1 VPSVIRRTAAVLL
14 LVAAGVVL
22 GPGTVAPAFA
32 VDTADAAA
40 AATTSPTAATAE
52 TAAAAPR
59 PDDVWFGPDLD
70 WTSDAPEGY
79 ADRLGATPSLY
90 ELTLPYPIDA
100 NAAAQWR
107 TSARAVAT
115 QGAVLVLSLLP
126 SEDLDDLTA
135 DDAEAAEALLSEIHD
150 EYGTQQLVR
159 FAPEMNGTWIAWGQ
173 QPTAFTDA
181 FTLVADTVHEGD
193 SGTLMVWAPSYGS
206 GYPFGLAEG
215 RLDTIS
221 ATDLA
226 KLDTDGD
233 GEITESDDPYEPYY
247 PGDDAVDWV
256 GQTMFYFGKGE
267 STASAGIEVPLTRN
281 ELAVGGEVAKRFDE
295 TWGYVVDQDDNF
307 YDRFAVGH
315 DRPMLLDTG
324 ALYDDSVDGATELEV
339 KQGWWRQVLAAT
351 AERPLIQAISW
362 LEVEREEAEADG
374 REVDWRATDDPQIA
388 EALLADLQA
397 DDRIEFG
404 PVTDEI
410 TPRDGS
416 AATVQVRE
424 ADDSSTGGDQMSF
437 IVWCAAGLAI
447 AFLLSGLLGRFLPS
461 WRYVDDGSSSR
472 DLRIDLFRGFIILA
486 VVVTHIEV
494 AGPLSFVTL
503 HAIGAITGA
512 EMFVFLS
519 GLVLGMVYPLGVRKF
534 GELKS
539 ATGAL
544 RRAGKQY
551 TVTIVVILVVFA
563 LSFIPFLGTDAIT
576 TFTDRGTGEDGL
588 ATEGRTYDLYPN
600 ADRLLDY
607 PPPWYAVRQLLL
619 LEMGPW
625 PFNIMGLFVVLSVT
639 IPAAMWLLKR
649 RLWWVLLAVSW
660 ALYIWRSLVPDAPAL
675 SSQFE
680 AVFPLML
687 WQVLFAHGLVVGY
700 YRRQITRALTSLPGR
715 IITAIGVVGYAAVL
729 VYLWAGYTYGFEPA
743 PFPAGFYE
751 SLYGTAYQRVDMQWG
766 RLIDVA
772 LMVVCTYAI
781 LTAFWKPINAAI
793 GWLWIPLGQA
803 SLYVFV
809 WQVFFA
815 LAVASIPGLDRTD
828 ALIGTAIH
836 TGLILLLWVMVKK
849 KFMFKVIPR

>member
-1 VPSVIRRTAAVLL
+1 MIRRALAVLA

-22 GPGTVAPAFA
+22 GPAAVAPAFA
-32 VDTADAAA
+32 ATPADA
-40 AATTSPTAATAE
+40 PQ
-52 TAAAAPR
+52 
-59 PDDVWFGPDLD
+59 PDEVWFGPDLD
-70 WTSDAPEGY
+70 WTNDAPDGY
-79 ADRLGATPSLY
+79 AGRLGETPSMY
-90 ELTLPYPIDA
+90 ELTLPYPISED
-100 NAAAQWR
+100 AAAQWR
-107 TSARAVAT
+107 TTARAVAT
-115 QGAVLVLSLLP
+115 QGAVLVLSFLP
-126 SEDLDDLTA
+126 SEALGDLTA
-135 DDAEAAEALLSEIHD
+135 SDAEAAESLLAEMHD
-150 EYGTQQLVR
+150 QYGTQQLLR
-159 FAPEMNGTWIAWGQ
+159 FAPEMNGTWISWGQ
-173 QPTAFTDA
+173 QPNAYVDA
-181 FTLVADTVHEGD
+181 FTLVADTVHAGD
-193 SGTLMVWAPSYGS
+193 SGALMVWAPSYGS

-215 RLDTIS
+215 RLDSLS

-226 KLDTDGD
+226 RLDTDGD
-233 GEITESDDPYEPYY
+233 GDITESDDPYAPYF

-267 STASAGIEVPLTRN
+267 ATASAGVEVPLTEN
-281 ELAVGGEVAKRFDE
+281 QAAVDTEVEQRFTE
-295 TWGYVVDQDDNF
+295 TWGYTVAQDDNF
-307 YDRFAVGH
+307 YDRFAVEY
-315 DRPMLLDTG
+315 DLPLLLDTG
-324 ALYDDSVDGATELEV
+324 ALYDDELDGATETDV
-339 KQGWWRQVLAAT
+339 KRGWWRQVLTAASD
-351 AERPLIQAISW
+351 RPLIKGITW
-362 LEVEREEAEADG
+362 LEAEREEAEAGGD
-374 REVDWRATDDPQIA
+374 EVDWRATDDPQIA
-388 EALLADLQA
+388 AALLDDLRA
-397 DDRIEFG
+397 HGGIEFG
-404 PVTDEI
+404 PVTEVVSKEQ
-410 TPRDGS
+410 GN

-424 ADDSSTGGDQMSF
+424 DGTSTGGDQMSF

-447 AFLLSGLLGRFLPS
+447 AFLLSGLIGKFAPS

-494 AGPLSFVTL
+494 AGALSYVTL
-503 HAIGAITGA
+503 QFIGAITGA

-563 LSFIPFLGTDAIT
+563 LSFVPFLGAAAIT
-576 TFTDRGTGEDGL
+576 TFTDRGTGLDGL
-588 ATEGRTYDLYPN
+588 GAEGTTYDLYPN

-649 RLWWVLLAVSW
+649 KLWWVLLAVSW
-660 ALYIWRSLVPDAPAL
+660 GLYLWRTFVPDAPAL
-675 SSQFE
+675 PSQFE
-680 AVFPLML
+680 AVFPLFL

-700 YRRQITRALTSLPGR
+700 YRKQITRALTSLPGR
-715 IITAIGVVGYAAVL
+715 IITAVVVVGYAGFL
-729 VYLWAGYTYGFEPA
+729 VYLWAGYTYGFEPT
-743 PFPAGFYE
+743 PFPVGFYD

-766 RLIDVA
+766 RLADVV

-815 LAVASIPGLDRTD
+815 LAVASIPGLDRSNVW
-828 ALIGTAIH
+828 LGTGIH
-836 TGLILLLWVMVKK
+836 IGLILLVWFMVKK
-849 KFMFKVIPR
+849 KFMFKIIPR

>member
-1 VPSVIRRTAAVLL
+1 MPALIRRAVAALV
-14 LVAAGVVL
+14 LVAAGAVL
-22 GPGTVAPAFA
+22 APVAVAPASA
-32 VDTADAAA
+32 SEAAASKTADAA
-40 AATTSPTAATAE
+40 E
-52 TAAAAPR
+52 
-59 PDDVWFGPDLD
+59 PDDVWFGPDLG
-70 WTSDAPEGY
+70 WTDNAPDGY
-79 ADRLGATPSLY
+79 AGKLGAAPSVY
-90 ELTLPYPIDA
+90 ELTLPYPVDE

-115 QGAVLVLSLLP
+115 QGSVLTLSFLP
-126 SEDLDDLTA
+126 SAPLDELTPA
-135 DDAEAAEALLSEIHD
+135 DAAAAEALLAEVHD
-150 EYGTQQLVR
+150 QYGTQQLVR
-159 FAPEMNGTWIAWGQ
+159 FAPEMNGTWISWGQ
-173 QPTAFTDA
+173 QPTAYVDA
-181 FTLVADTVHEGD
+181 FSLFADTVHDGD
-193 SGTLMVWAPSYGS
+193 SEALMVWAPSYGS

-247 PGDDAVDWV
+247 PGDDVVDWV
-256 GQTMFYFGKGE
+256 GLTMFYFGKGE
-267 STASAGIEVPLTRN
+267 ATASAGVEVPLTTN
-281 ELAVGGEVAKRFDE
+281 EIAVADEVEKRFDE
-295 TWGYVVDQDDNF
+295 SWGYVVAQDGNF
-307 YDRFAVGH
+307 YDRYAVGH
-315 DRPMLLDTG
+315 DRPLLLDTG
-324 ALYDDSVDGATELEV
+324 ALYDAGLGGASELDV
-339 KQGWWRQVLAAT
+339 KRGWWRQVLAAV
-351 AERPLIQAISW
+351 ADRPLVQGVTW
-362 LEVEREEAEADG
+362 LEVQRDEAEAGG
-374 REVDWRATDDPQIA
+374 REVDWRATEDPQIA
-388 EALLADLQA
+388 AALLADLRA
-397 DDRIEFG
+397 DGRIQFA
-404 PVTDEI
+404 PVTEVVSVEE
-410 TPRDGS
+410 GN
-416 AATVQVRE
+416 AATVQVRD
-424 ADDSSTGGDQMSF
+424 ADDSNTGGDQMAF
-437 IVWCAAGLAI
+437 IVWCAAGLAL
-447 AFLLSGLLGRFLPS
+447 AFLLSGLVGRFVPG
-461 WRYVDDGSSSR
+461 WRYDDDGKPGR

-494 AGPLSFVTL
+494 AGPLSYVTL

-551 TVTIVVILVVFA
+551 TVTIAVILIVFA
-563 LSFIPFLGTDAIT
+563 LSFVPFLGTDAIT

-588 ATEGRTYDLYPN
+588 GAQGRTYDLYPN
-600 ADRLLDY
+600 GDRLLDY

-649 RLWWVLLAVSW
+649 KLWWVLLAVSW
-660 ALYIWRSLVPDAPAL
+660 ALYLWRALVPDAPAL
-675 SSQFE
+675 PSQFE
-680 AVFPLML
+680 AVFPLFL
-687 WQVLFAHGLVVGY
+687 WQVLFTHGLVVGY
-700 YRRQITRALTSLPGR
+700 YRRQIQRALTSLPGR
-715 IITAIGVVGYAAVL
+715 ILTGVAVVAYAGVL
-729 VYLWAGYTYGFEPA
+729 VYLWAGYTYGFEPT
-743 PFPAGFYE
+743 PFPAGFYD

-766 RLIDVA
+766 RLLDVV

-781 LTAFWKPINAAI
+781 LTAFWKPINFAI

-836 TGLILLLWVMVKK
+836 AGLILLVWFMVRK
-849 KFMFKVIPR
+849 KFLFKVIPR

>member
-1 VPSVIRRTAAVLL
+1 VRALIRRAVAVAG
-14 LVAAGVVL
+14 LVAVGAVL
-22 GPGTVAPAFA
+22 GPAAVAPAFA
-32 VDTADAAA
+32 TDTLAQSAAE
-40 AATTSPTAATAE
+40 S
-52 TAAAAPR
+52 PR
-59 PDDVWFGPDLD
+59 PEEVWFGPDLE
-70 WTSDAPEGY
+70 WTDNAPDGY
-79 ADRLGATPSLY
+79 ADRLGAIPSLY
-90 ELTLPYPIDA
+90 ELTLPYPIDD

-115 QGAVLVLSLLP
+115 QGAVLALSLLP
-126 SEDLDDLTA
+126 TVPLDELTTT
-135 DDAEAAEALLSEIHD
+135 DAEVAESLLDEIHD
-150 EYGTQQLVR
+150 QYGSQQLVR
-159 FAPEMNGTWIAWGQ
+159 FAPEMNGTWIEWGQ
-173 QPTAFTDA
+173 QPTAYIDA
-181 FTLVADTVHEGD
+181 FGLFADTVHAGGSEA
-193 SGTLMVWAPSYGS
+193 LMVWAPSYGS

-215 RLDTIS
+215 RLDSIS
-221 ATDLA
+221 ATDQAL
-226 KLDTDGD
+226 LDTDGD
-233 GEITESDDPYEPYY
+233 GEITESDDPYGPYY
-247 PGDDAVDWV
+247 PGDDVVDWV
-256 GQTMFYFGKGE
+256 GLTMFYFGKGE
-267 STASAGIEVPLTRN
+267 ATASAGVDVPLTTN
-281 ELAVGGEVAKRFDE
+281 EIAVGTEVEQRFDE
-295 TWGYVVDQDDNF
+295 SWGYVVRQDDNF

-315 DRPMLLDTG
+315 DRPLLLDTG
-324 ALYDDSVDGATELEV
+324 ALYADDLGGATEIDV
-339 KQGWWRQVLAAT
+339 KRGWWRQVLAAI
-351 AERPLIQAISW
+351 ADRPLIQGVTW
-362 LEVEREEAEADG
+362 LEVERDEAEAGGD
-374 REVDWRATDDPQIA
+374 EVDWRATDDRDIA
-388 EALLADLQA
+388 AALLADLQA

-404 PVTDEI
+404 PVTEVVSKEE
-410 TPRDGS
+410 GN
-416 AATVQVRE
+416 AATVQVRDP
-424 ADDSSTGGDQMSF
+424 DDSNTGGDQMSF

-447 AFLLSGLLGRFLPS
+447 AFLLSALVGKFVPS
-461 WRYVDDGSSSR
+461 WRYDDDGKPGR

-494 AGPLSFVTL
+494 AGPLSYITL

-563 LSFIPFLGTDAIT
+563 LSFVPFLGADAIT

-588 ATEGRTYDLYPN
+588 PAEGRTYDLYPN
-600 ADRLLDY
+600 GDRLLDY

-649 RLWWVLLAVSW
+649 RMWWVLLGISW
-660 ALYIWRSLVPDAPAL
+660 ALYIWRTLVTDAPAL
-675 SSQFE
+675 PSQFE
-680 AVFPLML
+680 AVFPLFL
-687 WQVLFAHGLVVGY
+687 WQILFTHGLVVGY
-700 YRRQITRALTSLPGR
+700 YRRQIQKALTSLPGR
-715 IITAIGVVGYAAVL
+715 IITATAVVAYAGVL
-729 VYLWAGYTYGFEPA
+729 VYLWAGYTYGFEPT
-743 PFPAGFYE
+743 PFPATLYD

-766 RLIDVA
+766 RLADVV

-781 LTAFWKPINAAI
+781 LTAFWKPINFAI

-836 TGLILLLWVMVKK
+836 TGLILLVWLMVKK
-849 KFMFKVIPR
+849 KFLFSIIPR

>member
-1 VPSVIRRTAAVLL
+1 MIRRAAAVLA

-22 GPGTVAPAFA
+22 GPAAVAVAPVTPASPA
-32 VDTADAAA
+32 V
-40 AATTSPTAATAE
+40 
-52 TAAAAPR
+52 APQ
-59 PDDVWFGPDLD
+59 PDRVWFGPDLD
-70 WTSDAPEGY
+70 WTSDAPDGY
-79 ADRLGATPSLY
+79 AGRLGETPSIY
-90 ELTLPYPIDA
+90 ELTLPYPISN

-107 TSARAVAT
+107 TSARAAAT

-126 SEDLDDLTA
+126 SVPLDALSAA
-135 DDAEAAEALLSEIHD
+135 DADRAEALLAEVHD
-150 EYGTQQLVR
+150 QYGAQQLVR
-159 FAPEMNGTWIAWGQ
+159 FAPEMNGTWISWGQ
-173 QPTAFTDA
+173 QPTAYVDA
-181 FTLVADTVHEGD
+181 FALFAAAVHAGD
-193 SGTLMVWAPSYGS
+193 SGALMVWAPSYGS

-215 RLDTIS
+215 RLDSIS

-226 KLDTDGD
+226 RLDTDGD

-247 PGDDAVDWV
+247 PGDDLVDWV
-256 GQTMFYFGKGE
+256 GLTMFYFGKGE
-267 STASAGIEVPLTRN
+267 ATASAGVDVPLTSN
-281 ELAVGGEVAKRFDE
+281 EVAVATEVEQRFQE
-295 TWGYVVDQDDNF
+295 SWGYTVAQPDNF

-315 DRPMLLDTG
+315 NRPLLLDTG
-324 ALYDDSVDGATELEV
+324 ALYDDGLDGASELDVKHGWWSQVLDAIADRPLIRGVTWLEV
-339 KQGWWRQVLAAT
+339 KRD
-351 AERPLIQAISW
+351 
-362 LEVEREEAEADG
+362 EAEAGG
-374 REVDWRATDDPQIA
+374 REVDWRATGDERIATALRDD
-388 EALLADLQA
+388 LRADG
-397 DDRIEFG
+397 RIQFG
-404 PVTDEI
+404 PITKKVTTEE
-410 TPRDGS
+410 GN
-416 AATVQVRE
+416 AATVQVRD
-424 ADDSSTGGDQMSF
+424 ADDSSTGGDQMAF

-447 AFLLSGLLGRFLPS
+447 AFLLSALVGKVLPS
-461 WRYVDDGSSSR
+461 WRYDDDGKPGR

-494 AGPLSFVTL
+494 AGPLSYITL
-503 HAIGAITGA
+503 HAVGAITGA

-551 TVTIVVILVVFA
+551 TVSIAVILIVFA
-563 LSFIPFLGTDAIT
+563 LSFVPFLGADAIT

-588 ATEGRTYDLYPN
+588 STQGRTYDLYPN
-600 ADRLLDY
+600 GDRLLDY

-649 RLWWVLLAVSW
+649 RLWWVLLGISW
-660 ALYIWRSLVPDAPAL
+660 ALYIWRTLVPDAPAL
-675 SSQFE
+675 PSQFE
-680 AVFPLML
+680 AVFPLFL

-700 YRRQITRALTSLPGR
+700 YRRQIQRALTSLPGR
-715 IITAIGVVGYAAVL
+715 IITAVAVVAYAGML
-729 VYLWAGYTYGFEPA
+729 VYLWVGYTYGFDPA
-743 PFPAGFYE
+743 PFPATLYD

-766 RLIDVA
+766 RLADVV

-781 LTAFWKPINAAI
+781 LTAFWKPINFAI

-815 LAVASIPGLDRTD
+815 LAVASIPGLDRTN

-836 TGLILLLWVMVKK
+836 AGLILLVWVMVKK
-849 KFMFKVIPR
+849 KFLFKVIPR

>member
-1 VPSVIRRTAAVLL
+1 MRALIRRAVAVAG
-14 LVAAGVVL
+14 LVAVGAVL
-22 GPGTVAPAFA
+22 GPAAVAPAFA
-32 VDTADAAA
+32 TDTLAQSAAE
-40 AATTSPTAATAE
+40 S
-52 TAAAAPR
+52 PR
-59 PDDVWFGPDLD
+59 PEEVWFGPDLE
-70 WTSDAPEGY
+70 WTDNAPDGY
-79 ADRLGATPSLY
+79 ADRLGAIPSLY
-90 ELTLPYPIDA
+90 ELTLPYPIDD

-115 QGAVLVLSLLP
+115 QGAVLALSLLP
-126 SEDLDDLTA
+126 TVPLDELTTT
-135 DDAEAAEALLSEIHD
+135 DAEVAESLLDEIHD
-150 EYGTQQLVR
+150 QYGSQQLVR
-159 FAPEMNGTWIAWGQ
+159 FAPEMNGTWIEWGQ
-173 QPTAFTDA
+173 QPTAYIDA
-181 FTLVADTVHEGD
+181 FGLFADTVHAGGSEA
-193 SGTLMVWAPSYGS
+193 LMVWAPSYGS

-215 RLDTIS
+215 RLDSIS
-221 ATDLA
+221 ATDQAL
-226 KLDTDGD
+226 LDTDGD
-233 GEITESDDPYEPYY
+233 GEITESDDPYGPYY
-247 PGDDAVDWV
+247 PGDDVVDWV
-256 GQTMFYFGKGE
+256 GLTMFYFGKGE
-267 STASAGIEVPLTRN
+267 ATASAGVDVPLTTN
-281 ELAVGGEVAKRFDE
+281 EIAVGTEVEQRFDE
-295 TWGYVVDQDDNF
+295 SWGYVVRQDDNF

-315 DRPMLLDTG
+315 DRPLLLDTG
-324 ALYDDSVDGATELEV
+324 ALYADDLGGATEIDV
-339 KQGWWRQVLAAT
+339 KRGWWRQVLAAI
-351 AERPLIQAISW
+351 ADRPLIQGVTW
-362 LEVEREEAEADG
+362 LEVERDEAEAGGD
-374 REVDWRATDDPQIA
+374 EVDWRATDDRDIA
-388 EALLADLQA
+388 AALLADLQA

-404 PVTDEI
+404 PVTEVVSKEE
-410 TPRDGS
+410 GN
-416 AATVQVRE
+416 AATVQVRDP
-424 ADDSSTGGDQMSF
+424 DDSNTGGDQMSF

-447 AFLLSGLLGRFLPS
+447 AFLLSALVGKFVPS
-461 WRYVDDGSSSR
+461 WRYDDDGKPGR

-494 AGPLSFVTL
+494 AGPLSYITL

-563 LSFIPFLGTDAIT
+563 LSFVPFLGADAIT

-588 ATEGRTYDLYPN
+588 PAEGRTYDLYPN
-600 ADRLLDY
+600 GDRLLDY

-649 RLWWVLLAVSW
+649 RMWWVLLGISW
-660 ALYIWRSLVPDAPAL
+660 ALYIWRTLVTDAPAL
-675 SSQFE
+675 PSQFE
-680 AVFPLML
+680 AVFPLFL
-687 WQVLFAHGLVVGY
+687 WQILFTHGLVVGY
-700 YRRQITRALTSLPGR
+700 YRRQIQKALTSLPGR
-715 IITAIGVVGYAAVL
+715 IITATAVVAYAGVL
-729 VYLWAGYTYGFEPA
+729 VYLWAGYTYGFEPT
-743 PFPAGFYE
+743 PFPATLYD

-766 RLIDVA
+766 RLADVV

-781 LTAFWKPINAAI
+781 LTAFWKPINFAI

-836 TGLILLLWVMVKK
+836 TGLILLVWLMVKK
-849 KFMFKVIPR
+849 KFLFSIIPR

>member
-1 VPSVIRRTAAVLL
+1 VRALIRRAVAVAG
-14 LVAAGVVL
+14 LVAVGAVL
-22 GPGTVAPAFA
+22 GPAAGGGGGGAGGR
-32 VDTADAAA
+32 AAA
-40 AATTSPTAATAE
+40 AAGG
-52 TAAAAPR
+52 PR
-59 PDDVWFGPDLD
+59 PHEVWFGPDLE
-70 WTSDAPEGY
+70 WTDNAPDGY
-79 ADRLGATPSLY
+79 ADRLGAIPSLY
-90 ELTLPYPIDA
+90 ELTLPYPIDD

-115 QGAVLVLSLLP
+115 QGAVLALSLLP
-126 SEDLDDLTA
+126 TVPLDELTTT
-135 DDAEAAEALLSEIHD
+135 DAEVAESLLDEIHD
-150 EYGTQQLVR
+150 QYGSQQLVR
-159 FAPEMNGTWIAWGQ
+159 FAPEMNGTWIEWGQ
-173 QPTAFTDA
+173 QPTAYIDA
-181 FTLVADTVHEGD
+181 FGLFADTVHAGGSEA
-193 SGTLMVWAPSYGS
+193 LMVWAPSYGS

-215 RLDTIS
+215 RLDSIS
-221 ATDLA
+221 ATDQAL
-226 KLDTDGD
+226 LDTDGD
-233 GEITESDDPYEPYY
+233 GEITESDDPYGPYY
-247 PGDDAVDWV
+247 PGDDVVDWV
-256 GQTMFYFGKGE
+256 GLTMFYFGKGE
-267 STASAGIEVPLTRN
+267 ATASAGVDVPLTTN
-281 ELAVGGEVAKRFDE
+281 EVAVGTEVEQRFDE
-295 TWGYVVDQDDNF
+295 SWGYVVRQDDNF

-315 DRPMLLDTG
+315 DRPLLLDTG
-324 ALYDDSVDGATELEV
+324 ALYADDLGGATEIDV
-339 KQGWWRQVLAAT
+339 KRGWWRQVLAAI
-351 AERPLIQAISW
+351 ADRPLIQGVTW
-362 LEVEREEAEADG
+362 LEVERDEAEAGGD
-374 REVDWRATDDPQIA
+374 EVDWRATDDRDIA
-388 EALLADLQA
+388 AALLADLQT

-404 PVTDEI
+404 PVTEVVSKEE
-410 TPRDGS
+410 GN
-416 AATVQVRE
+416 AATVQVRDP
-424 ADDSSTGGDQMSF
+424 DDSSTGGDQMSF

-447 AFLLSGLLGRFLPS
+447 AFLLSALVGRFVPS
-461 WRYVDDGSSSR
+461 WRYDDDGKPGR

-494 AGPLSFVTL
+494 AGPLSYVTL

-551 TVTIVVILVVFA
+551 TVTIVVILIVFA
-563 LSFIPFLGTDAIT
+563 LSFVPFLGADAIT

-588 ATEGRTYDLYPN
+588 PAEGRTYDLYPN
-600 ADRLLDY
+600 GDRLLDY

-649 RLWWVLLAVSW
+649 RMWWVLLGVSW
-660 ALYIWRSLVPDAPAL
+660 ALYIWRTLVTDAPAL
-675 SSQFE
+675 PSQFE
-680 AVFPLML
+680 AVFPLFL
-687 WQVLFAHGLVVGY
+687 WQILFTHGLVVGY
-700 YRRQITRALTSLPGR
+700 YRRQIQKTLTSLPGR
-715 IITAIGVVGYAAVL
+715 IITATAVVAYAGVL
-729 VYLWAGYTYGFEPA
+729 VYLWAGYTYGFEPT
-743 PFPAGFYE
+743 PFPATLYD

-766 RLIDVA
+766 RLADVV

-781 LTAFWKPINAAI
+781 LTAFWKPINFAI

-836 TGLILLLWVMVKK
+836 TGLILLVWLMVKK
-849 KFMFKVIPR
+849 KFLFSIIPR